1 MGIRVFK
8 CKRIISIFLLSLL
21 FTAFTDTNAQTV
33 GLGKPGFRVRSG
45 FDATLN
51 SDEGWAGDLN
61 ENVTVYADRPFRIR
75 FELEQSSGQA
85 AGLQF
90 RLQYRRNKGA
100 WTYAETHDFPHP
112 ERDISIDFTELEAGK
127 RPEGWN
133 VVKGNPSGMVIAT
146 NSNQNVL
153 RVKSDQEPLAGLFT
167 PPWEATE
174 IESQFQLAP
183 DNQNGIAFVVGYKD
197 IRNYCLVQLD
207 PTPGTIRVIRII
219 DGIEKVVAERNTVIP
234 SGQWLEIAIQTENR
248 TIEINFQDDM
258 LEMETELETV
268 IPNSKSGFQVPPNSV
283 VDFRE
288 FSFQG
293 EARTPRVSIV
303 SCPAYPNGM
312 PANNLLKGSTKPFQP
327 GMGINFAEAT
337 PVLSGTN
344 VHSEFEWPVV
354 IRRFADEAVTN
365 NEGDIFEFRMTDDKG
380 TLKSNEN
387 NPALRLSVP
396 PGHVGGTF
404 IENPG
409 RIGPWQASNG
419 DLYFM
424 MEPAETE
431 NVFMMIKSTDNGR
444 TWNEVDGENRPETND
459 LESVD
464 SRLTGN
470 TIHIIHQVT
479 RSTVYHTFRTSD
491 HPTHP
496 DTWAIRDELAGAV
509 NAVAQTA
516 SFAIR
521 SDGSIVAFY
530 LGTEKMHYSI
540 RSPEGIWSQVKTIDP
555 GLPPN
560 QAGPQAVVGE
570 NDIIHL
576 AYYGTD
582 GTIWYRRLL
591 PDGSLTERQLLAS
604 GAGTSRAEYGAVL
617 PLLFNPQRNELVIIY
632 RLSTGNLWERRI
644 VNNGPPSEPVMIT
657 NSKVITDA
665 VDSQQAGADA
675 FIDGETVHVLFIDES
690 SRSIF
695 STDDDGGWKPAK
707 LRVNNINGSWVR
719 GSIYTRKDG
728 KRVYGYIY
736 DAGSDGGSGMN
747 RCGEMVLNSKR

>member
-1 MGIRVFK
+1 MEIQVNKFN
-8 CKRIISIFLLSLL
+8 RILTLFLTAFL
-21 FTAFTDTNAQTV
+21 FTAFTEVTAQTDER
-33 GLGKPGFRVRSG
+33 GKPGFRVRSG
-45 FDATLN
+45 FNAALN
-51 SDEGWAGDLN
+51 SEEGWAGALN

-75 FELEQSSGQA
+75 FELEQPSGPA

-100 WTYAETHDFPHP
+100 WTFVEAHDFPHP
-112 ERDISIDFTELEAGK
+112 ERDISIDFTEHEAGT
-127 RPEGWN
+127 RPEGWS
-133 VVKGNPSGMVIAT
+133 VVKGNPSGLIIAT
-146 NSNQNVL
+146 NNNQTVL

-167 PPWEATE
+167 PPWEATQ
-174 IESQFQLAP
+174 IASQFQLAP
-183 DNQNGIAFVVGYKD
+183 GNQSGIAFVVGYTD

-207 PTPGTIRVIRII
+207 PTPGIISVIQII
-219 DGIEKVVAERNTVIP
+219 DGIEKVVAGRNTVIP
-234 SGQWLEIAIQTENR
+234 SGQWLEIEIQTENR
-248 TIEINFQDDM
+248 TIEINFQNDI

-268 IPNSKSGFQVPPNSV
+268 IPNSKSGFQVPPKTV

-327 GMGINFAEAT
+327 GMGINFAEVT

-365 NEGDIFEFRMTDDKG
+365 NEGDIFEFRMIDSKG
-380 TLKSNEN
+380 TIPVNEN
-387 NPALRLSVP
+387 NPAIRLSVP

-404 IENPG
+404 VENPG

-419 DLYFM
+419 DLYFI

-464 SRLTGN
+464 SRLIGN

-479 RSTVYHTFRTSD
+479 RSTLYHTFRTSD

-496 DTWAIRDELAGAV
+496 DTWAIRDEVAGAV

-516 SFAIR
+516 SFVMR
-521 SDGSIVAFY
+521 SDGSSVAFY
-530 LGTEKMHYSI
+530 LGTEKIHYSI
-540 RSPEGIWSQVKTIDP
+540 RSTEGIWSQVKTIDP

-560 QAGPQAVVGE
+560 QAGPQAVLGE

-582 GTIWYRRLL
+582 GTIWYRRIL
-591 PDGSLTERQLLAS
+591 PDGSLTARQLMAS
-604 GAGTSRAEYGAVL
+604 GAGTSRAEFGAVL
-617 PLLFNPQRNELVIIY
+617 PLLFIPQRNELVIIY
-632 RLSTGNLWERRI
+632 RLSSGNLWERRI
-644 VNNGPPSEPVMIT
+644 VNDAPPSDPVMVT
-657 NSKVITDA
+657 GSKVVTDA

-695 STDDDGGWKPAK
+695 SADDNGGWKPAK
-707 LRVNNINGSWVR
+707 LRVDNITGSWVR
-719 GSIYTRKDG
+719 GNIYTRKDG
-728 KRVYGYIY
+728 KRVYGFIY

-747 RCGEMVLNSKR
+747 RFGEMILNSK